1 MINKKRKLLVT
12 ITLVM
17 AFVLTIGM
25 TVSASEL
32 SMLDRVLTGEK
43 PGATQSISKIQVV
56 ESIINYFNY
65 DIPMKIN
72 EPSFSD
78 LEGQNLRYAEAAL
91 MAGLLEDTE
100 EFHPE
105 KKLSREKI
113 ISMLMQAT
121 RIQKRVSNNNLNKYA
136 DSNKIEENFKDEM
149 ALAVDMGLL
158 VGDNEKLLFPDR
170 DMTAHEFD
178 SVLAR
183 LTSKYKRIDVLSTN
197 DFHGKVQEGD
207 EPGAAKLMGIINQ
220 YRSGNPDGTILVDG
234 GDAYQGTPI
243 SNLNDGAPVIKF
255 MNSANYVAQA
265 IGNHEFDWGIEK
277 TKYFNQKTDFPMM
290 AANIVNKETGEIVDW
305 ATPSKMITI
314 DGVKIGLI
322 GIATPE
328 TKGTTM
334 PSYVE
339 DLKFVDPASTI
350 NKWTAKLKS
359 EGADMV
365 IVVSHMPGTMSY
377 DSGELAGELV
387 ETARLVNVDGIVGGH
402 SHHVVNAIVND
413 NPIVEAGNHGRYL
426 GNLRYFVNNE
436 NGEIYNAKPMVHP
449 VKDSMLGMAKSK
461 PIQTMVNSY
470 AKGLEKQMS
479 QTVITT
485 DNKLVSKYNDISKI
499 GALTTDAM
507 SNVASADIAFQNP
520 GGLRI
525 DIPAGKVTVGHL
537 YELLPFGNSIVKA
550 EMTGKQIVKIIEQ
563 SLTLNKG
570 MLQHTGLKIK
580 YDMNK
585 EKYNRVVEVT
595 LPDGTPL
602 KMDKKYTVATNN
614 FLAEGGDGFKTF
626 TEVNFTDTNVLV
638 RDSLLNYLR
647 SLDSIDVDADS
658 RAVEVDDS
666 AALFEIDWAA

>member
-1 MINKKRKLLVT
+1 MKKRRKLLVT

-17 AFVLTIGM
+17 VFALTIGM
-25 TVSASEL
+25 TAAASEF
-32 SMLDRVLTGEK
+32 SMLDRVLTSEK
-43 PGATQSISKIQVV
+43 PEAKESVNKALAV
-56 ESIINYFNY
+56 ESIVNYFNY
-65 DIPMKIN
+65 DIPVKVEEAN
-72 EPSFSD
+72 FND
-78 LEGQNLRYAEAAL
+78 VNGKTLRYAEAAL
-91 MAGLLEDTE
+91 MAGLIEDTDKFNPDKE
-100 EFHPE
+100 
-105 KKLSREKI
+105 LSREEVMA
-113 ISMLMQAT
+113 MLMDAT
-121 RIQKRVSNNNLNKYA
+121 RIEERVSSDILSKYA
-136 DSNKIEENFKDEM
+136 DLNKIEEEYKDEL

-158 VGDNEKLLFPDR
+158 VGNSENLIFPDR
-170 DMTAHEFD
+170 SMTVNEFD
-178 SVLAR
+178 TILSR
-183 LTSKYKRIDVLSTN
+183 LTAKYKRIDVLSTN
-197 DFHGKVQEGD
+197 DFHGKVQAGK
-207 EPGAAKLMGIINQ
+207 EPGAAKLMGIINH

-234 GDAYQGTPI
+234 GDSYQGTPI

-277 TKYFNQKTDFPMM
+277 VKYFDQKTDFPLM
-290 AANIVNKETGEIVDW
+290 AANIVDKETGERVDW
-305 ATPSKMITI
+305 ATPSKMITV
-314 DGVKIGLI
+314 DGLDIGLI

-328 TKGTTM
+328 TRGTTM
-334 PSYVE
+334 PSYIE
-339 DLKFVDPASTI
+339 DIKFVDPSAVISE
-350 NKWTAKLKS
+350 WSAKLKAK
-359 EGADMV
+359 GADMI
-365 IVVSHMPGTMSY
+365 IVVSHMPGTMDY
-377 DSGELAGELV
+377 DSGEVSGELV

-402 SHHVVNAIVND
+402 SHHAVNAIVNN

-426 GNLRYFVNNE
+426 GNLRYFVSEE

-449 VKDSMLGMAKSK
+449 VKDSVLGMAKSK
-461 PIQTMVNSY
+461 PIQAMVDSY
-470 AKGLEKQMS
+470 AKTIEKKMS
-479 QTVITT
+479 ETVITT
-485 DNKLVSKYNDISKI
+485 DQKLVSKYNDISKI
-499 GALTTDAM
+499 GALATDAM
-507 SNVASADIAFQNP
+507 TNVASADIAFQNP

-525 DIPAGKVTVGHL
+525 DIPAGNVTVGHL

-550 EMTGKQIVKIIEQ
+550 EMTGEQIVKILEQ

-570 MLQHTGLKIK
+570 MLQHTGLVVK
-580 YDMNK
+580 YDMDK

-602 KMDKKYTVATNN
+602 QMDKKYTVATNN

>member
-1 MINKKRKLLVT
+1 MNKRRKLLVT

-25 TVSASEL
+25 TATASEL

-43 PGATQSISKIQVV
+43 PEANQSINKAQAV
-56 ESIINYFNY
+56 EAIVNFFNY
-65 DIPMKIN
+65 DIPVN
-72 EPSFSD
+72 VEEANFSD
-78 LEGQNLRYAEAAL
+78 VEGKTLRYAEAAL
-91 MAGLLEDTE
+91 MAGLIEDSDEFNPDE
-100 EFHPE
+100 E
-105 KKLSREKI
+105 LSREEI
-113 ISMLMQAT
+113 VAMLMDAT
-121 RIQKRVSNNNLNKYA
+121 RIEEKVASDTLDKYE
-136 DSNKIEENFKDEM
+136 DSNKIEKEFKDEL

-158 VGDNEKLLFPDR
+158 VGDDESLIFPNR
-170 DMTAHEFD
+170 GMTANEFNA
-178 SVLAR
+178 VLSR
-183 LTSKYKRIDVLSTN
+183 LTSDYKRIDVLSTN
-197 DFHGKVQEGD
+197 DFHGKVQAGD
-207 EPGAAKLMGIINQ
+207 EPGAAKLMGIINH
-220 YRSGNPDGTILVDG
+220 YRSGNPDGTVLVDG
-234 GDAYQGTPI
+234 GDSFQGTPI

-277 TKYFNQKTDFPMM
+277 VKYFDQKTDFPLM
-290 AANIVNKETGEIVDW
+290 AANIVDKETGERVDW
-305 ATPSKMITI
+305 ATPSKMITV
-314 DGVKIGLI
+314 DGVDIGLI

-328 TKGTTM
+328 TRGTTM
-334 PSYVE
+334 PSYIE
-339 DLKFVDPASTI
+339 DIKFVDPSAVISEWAS
-350 NKWTAKLKS
+350 KLKA
-359 EGADMV
+359 EGADMI
-365 IVVSHMPGTMSY
+365 IVVSHMPGTMNY
-377 DSGELAGELV
+377 DSGEVSGELV

-402 SHHVVNAIVND
+402 SHHAVNAIVNN

-426 GNLRYFVNNE
+426 GNLRYFVSNE
-436 NGEIYNAKPMVHP
+436 NGEIYNANPMVHP
-449 VKDSMLGMAKSK
+449 VKDSVLGMAKSQ
-461 PIQTMVNSY
+461 PVQTMVDSY
-470 AKGLEKQMS
+470 AKSLEKQMS

-485 DNKLVSKYNDISKI
+485 DQKLVSKYNDISKI
-499 GALTTDAM
+499 GALATDAM
-507 SNVASADIAFQNP
+507 TNVASADIAFQNP

-525 DIPAGKVTVGHL
+525 DIPAGNVTVGHL

-550 EMTGKQIVKIIEQ
+550 EMTGEQIVKILEQ
-563 SLTLNKG
+563 SLTLDKG
-570 MLQHTGLKIK
+570 MLQHTGLVVK
-580 YDMNK
+580 YDMDK

-602 KMDKKYTVATNN
+602 QMDKKYTVATNN